1 MFSLLVAGAMHGLSQ
16 MSFWILVVNAAGP
29 CKTLSSLLTVMIL
42 LPLLGGEEESVE
54 EGCPDWDNN
63 CRTPGKE
70 RLNKY
75 KRTEEKS
82 WKGQEEPVLG
92 GTEEGVATEAA
103 TPLDLLQQVHSL
115 LIVVASGLD
124 VVF

>member
-1 MFSLLVAGAMHGLSQ
+1 

-42 LPLLGGEEESVE
+42 SPLLGGEEESVE
-54 EGCPDWDNN
+54 EGCPDWDNT

-75 KRTEEKS
+75 KRAEEKS
-82 WKGQEEPVLG
+82 WKGQEEPVVD
-92 GTEEGVATEAA
+92 GTEEGVATEAPK
-103 TPLDLLQQVHSL
+103 PLELLQQVYNL
-115 LIVVASGLD
+115 LMVVAPGLD
-124 VVF
+124 VIF